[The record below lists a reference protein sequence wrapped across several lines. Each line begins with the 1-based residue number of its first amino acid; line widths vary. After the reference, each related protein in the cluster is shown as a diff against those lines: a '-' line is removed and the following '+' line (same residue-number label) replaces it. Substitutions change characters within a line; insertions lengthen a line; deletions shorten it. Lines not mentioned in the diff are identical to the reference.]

1 METLAI
7 ILSCWLLTY
16 LLHST
21 AFYGLA
27 KLLVKF
33 PAFAHNKAKEILWKV
48 ALCGGLVTAS
58 IQVFT
63 GAGVFTNTL
72 TTQNEVISSS
82 VVENPENLANT
93 ETSNFLENQGL
104 SKIVTINTPNAAHA
118 LVPAS
123 NPNESTT
130 FSIFE
135 IVVSVWLVATVLLAI
150 RLFIQKYLFFKAI
163 VPREKI
169 KDEQLLFTLFKL
181 CSLGGIE
188 QQIVLTFSEKLYS
201 PLAIGKGE
209 ICLPARSLTE
219 LSPEQQQSMLAHELA
234 HVVRK
239 DYLWLKLFN
248 FLETVVFFQPLNRLM
263 RIELQ
268 EITEQRC
275 DEWAIRSTGKAKPLA
290 DCLVKVAEWI
300 TEPNSLR
307 FASGMALHQSSL
319 RQRITNILKNQY
331 LSEKELNRMK
341 IIVILILLFVFTTF
355 ILPGKTWLSVS
366 FAYNSP
372 FANLFHYQEIGIGD
386 NNEREMPPTSLPPL
400 EKEMESVEIPELPE
414 PPTPLAEV
422 ELPADIST
430 YSVSP
435 VAADTLR
442 FGNNFMLISKGN
454 GNFEIYKDGKLIE
467 EEDYEKYKEDFI
479 VRNDRSV
486 EIVAKNGVVV
496 STGKEEESSKTW
508 AWNSPQIITIPPFP
522 PAKIW
527 INAFGDNWNNGF
539 GYGYRFFP
547 EDDGRY
553 SYFWEEEGDKIEMS
567 FDKEENLKHLK
578 INGKAIDKADFSKH
592 QKLIDKAKE
601 MLRKDKARREKYE
614 AEMNTYENQMRD
626 YKVIMRDAMRESEKA
641 LREVEKKIEEMQRK
655 QERLI
660 QERNTQAIRNMQEM
674 IKRQE
679 EKARQLAREYAQ
691 EHERKAKDIDK
702 IRDELVKD
710 GLIKSKSSHYEMRLN
725 KRGLFIDDEK
735 QSDALF
741 QKYKNLLKEIT
752 GTDIENGGSFIMNN

>member
-1 METLAI
+1 METVAI

-16 LLHST
+16 FLHST

-27 KLLVKF
+27 KLLANL

-48 ALCGGLVTAS
+48 ALCGGLFTAS

-63 GAGVFTNTL
+63 GAGVFTSTL
-72 TTQNEVISSS
+72 TVQNEVVSSPIT
-82 VVENPENLANT
+82 ENPEDLVNT
-93 ETSNFLENQGL
+93 ETNHLLENQEL
-104 SKIVTINTPNAAHA
+104 SKIVTINIPNTADA
-118 LVPAS
+118 LVPAG
-123 NPNESTT
+123 NPNEATT

-135 IVVSVWLVATVLLAI
+135 IVVSIWLVVSVLLAL

-181 CSLGGIE
+181 CSVGGIE
-188 QQIVLTFSEKLYS
+188 QKIVLTFSEKLYS

-209 ICLPARSLTE
+209 ICLPARSFTE

-248 FLETVVFFQPLNRLM
+248 FLETVLFFQPLNRLM

-275 DEWAIRSTGKAKPLA
+275 DEWAIRSTGRAKPLA

-300 TEPNSLR
+300 AEPNPLR

-319 RQRITNILKNQY
+319 RQRITNIVKNQY
-331 LSEKELNRMK
+331 LTEKELNRMK

-372 FANLFHYQEIGIGD
+372 LANLFHYQEIGIGD
-386 NNEREMPPTSLPPL
+386 NNEKEMNPTSLPPL
-400 EKEMESVEIPELPE
+400 EKEMEATELPELPE
-414 PPTPLAEV
+414 PPIPLAEV

-435 VAADTLR
+435 ASADTLR

-454 GNFEIYKDGKLIE
+454 GNFEIYKDGKLVK
-467 EEDYEKYKEDFI
+467 EEDYERYKEDFI

-508 AWNSPQIITIPPFP
+508 SWNSPQVITIPPFP

-527 INAFGDNWNNGF
+527 SNAFGDNWNNGF

-567 FDKEENLKHLK
+567 FDKEENLKYLK
-578 INGKAIDKADFSKH
+578 INGKAIDKSDFSKH

-614 AEMNTYENQMRD
+614 AEMNAYENQMLD
-626 YKVIMRDAMRESEKA
+626 YAVIMRDAMRESEKA
-641 LREVEKKIEEMQRK
+641 LRKVEKEIEEMQRK
-655 QERLI
+655 QERLM

-679 EKARQLAREYAQ
+679 AKAQQLAR
-691 EHERKAKDIDK
+691 EHERKARNIDK

-735 QSDALF
+735 QSDAIF
-741 QKYKNLLKEIT
+741 QKYKNLLKELT
-752 GTDIENGGSFIMNN
+752 GIDIENGGSFVMNN